1 MDKACLKKFK
11 ITSFLNGMVIT
22 VSEGQHKTKP
32 GNLLL
37 ELYEGKK

>member
-1 MDKACLKKFK
+1 MERAHLKKFK
-11 ITSFLNGMVIT
+11 ITSYLNGMVIT
-22 VSEGQHKTKP
+22 VSEGQRKTKP